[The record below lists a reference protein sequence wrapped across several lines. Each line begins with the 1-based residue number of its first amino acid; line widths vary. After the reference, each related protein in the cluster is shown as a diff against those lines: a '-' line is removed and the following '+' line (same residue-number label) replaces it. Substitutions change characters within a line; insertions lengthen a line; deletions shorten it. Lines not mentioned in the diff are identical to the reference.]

1 VPVVPYDPP
10 VKRALFIA
18 LGVLVL
24 LGIGLVVAVTA
35 TSDEPS
41 LLVIWAA
48 LAGTLAALVIVL
60 VLESSG
66 SAGGSKD

>member
-1 VPVVPYDPP
+1 M
-10 VKRALFIA
+10 
-18 LGVLVL
+18 